1 MRFIFWL
8 LGSEVDEIAVVNQFA
23 NERVDLPQG
32 KLWSA
37 FQIAANEAVFMHPHF
52 ESRRARLLDRGGAEL
67 FCQARAHPGRGEP
80 PVLPSGYK

>member
-32 KLWSA
+32 KLWGT
-37 FQIAANEAVFMHPHF
+37 FEIATNEAEFM
-52 ESRRARLLDRGGAEL
+52 LG
-67 FCQARAHPGRGEP
+67 
-80 PVLPSGYK
+80 

>member
-32 KLWSA
+32 KLWGT
-37 FQIAANEAVFMHPHF
+37 FEIATNEAEFMDSHF
-52 ESRRARLLDRGGAEL
+52 ESRGARIFDCGGAEL
-67 FCQARAHPGRGEP
+67 LG
-80 PVLPSGYK
+80 

>member
-32 KLWSA
+32 ELWGT
-37 FQIAANEAVFMHPHF
+37 FEIATNEAEFMYAHF
-52 ESRRARLLDRGGAEL
+52 QSNRARLFDRGGAEL
-67 FCQARAHPGRGEP
+67 LGLQSVPM
-80 PVLPSGYK
+80 